1 MVPRAR
7 NRRRQ
12 VASGKRGVSYMSG
25 DANIFSTLEI
35 DTIGEIMNISMG
47 SAATAASTLLDKK
60 VTITTPI
67 VNIVD
72 VDSFDISVLEPAIA
86 VEIKYIEGISGSN
99 ILILRLE
106 DAKTIL
112 SQMMQTELPDDY
124 VFDEMGS
131 SAICEMM
138 NQMMGSS
145 ATVLSCFL
153 GRSINISTP
162 VTIPIDEWNSFKA
175 QHLPQNDHLVTI
187 QFTLNIEGVMESE
200 FISVM
205 EVKLAK
211 EIIAVSLNFDTDPE
225 TPQPQQ
231 EAPPPPISQE
241 DAFPAAAVPQP
252 TPIPQA
258 PFPEP
263 PAAPP
268 QQDISAIPP
277 APSYGAPPQQPAG
290 YGPYPPQGYPQYSP
304 HPGYQ
309 PMPPAGYGYPQQ
321 APAPAGSPPHY
332 HHTQDPV
339 LVKDYDYNNFSNG
352 KDIKEVPHNLD
363 LVMNVPVQV
372 TVELGRTKRKIKE
385 ILEFGQG
392 TIVELDKQAGSQ
404 VDVIVNGQ
412 LIAKGDVVVVDDNFS
427 IRITEILKARDSLT
441 MI

>member
-1 MVPRAR
+1 
-7 NRRRQ
+7 
-12 VASGKRGVSYMSG
+12 MSG

-60 VTITTPI
+60 VVITTPV

-72 VDSFDISVLEPAIA
+72 LDSFDISVLEPAIA

-99 ILILRLE
+99 LLILRME

-112 SQMMQTELPDDY
+112 AQMMQTELPDDY
-124 VFDEMGS
+124 VFDEMGY

-162 VTIPIDEWNSFKA
+162 VTAPIDEWNSFKK
-175 QHLPQNDHLVTI
+175 QHLPQDSHLVTI
-187 QFTLNIEGVMESE
+187 QFTLSIEGVMESE

-211 EIIAVSLNFDTDPE
+211 EIIAVSLNFDTDTE
-225 TPQPQQ
+225 TPQPQP
-231 EAPPPPISQE
+231 EAPIPSITQKETSPA
-241 DAFPAAAVPQP
+241 DAIPQP
-252 TPIPQA
+252 APMPQA
-258 PFPEP
+258 LRSPRHRHPVVRQRRLCPLPKERHLSSQGDTP
-263 PAAPP
+263 LSAA
-268 QQDISAIPP
+268 SGL
-277 APSYGAPPQQPAG
+277 STLYTV
-290 YGPYPPQGYPQYSP
+290 S
-304 HPGYQ
+304 GYQ
-309 PMPPAGYGYPQQ
+309 VPPVGYGYSPQ
-321 APAPAGSPPHY
+321 APAPMAAPA
-332 HHTQDPV
+332 QDPV
-339 LVKDYDYNNFSNG
+339 VVKNYDYSDFSNESNV
-352 KDIKEVPHNLD
+352 KEVPHNLD

-427 IRITEILKARDSLT
+427 IRITEILKARDTLT

>member
-1 MVPRAR
+1 
-7 NRRRQ
+7 
-12 VASGKRGVSYMSG
+12 MSG

-60 VTITTPI
+60 VVITTPV

-72 VDSFDISVLEPAIA
+72 VNSFDISVLEPAIA

-99 ILILRLE
+99 LLILRMA

-112 SQMMQTELPDDY
+112 AQMMQTELPDDY
-124 VFDEMGS
+124 VFDEIGY
-131 SAICEMM
+131 SAICELM

-153 GRSINISTP
+153 GRTINISTP
-162 VTIPIDEWNSFKA
+162 VTIPIDEWNTFKVK
-175 QHLPQNDHLVTI
+175 HLPQDTHLVTI
-187 QFTLNIEGVMESE
+187 QFTLSIEGVMESQ
-200 FISVM
+200 FISAM
-205 EVKLAK
+205 EVGLAK
-211 EIIAVSLNFDTDPE
+211 EIIAVSLNFDTDVSVSQPE
-225 TPQPQQ
+225 QAAPTPPVTQGEAFPSAAIPQPTAPQPTAIPQ
-231 EAPPPPISQE
+231 TPPPQPSAPPPPNPSAAPFQT
-241 DAFPAAAVPQP
+241 AAVPPQ
-252 TPIPQA
+252 TP
-258 PFPEP
+258 P
-263 PAAPP
+263 P
-268 QQDISAIPP
+268 
-277 APSYGAPPQQPAG
+277 YGAAPQQPVG
-290 YGPYPPQGYPQYSP
+290 YPPYPPQGYPPYP
-304 HPGYQ
+304 PYPGYQ
-309 PMPPAGYGYPQQ
+309 VPPAGYGYPPQ
-321 APAPAGSPPHY
+321 AAPTPPMSQPAP
-332 HHTQDPV
+332 DPV
-339 LVKDYDYNNFSNG
+339 VVKNYDFS
-352 KDIKEVPHNLD
+352 DFSSEASVKEVPHNLD

-441 MI
+441 ML